1 MRSARSNLIE
11 RYSKSESSLPLVIVL
26 LLIGISLVVLFCI
39 SIGGNESEIKQEPQ
53 QEPRRAFPKYK
64 VAPRSYPRETE
75 EERERGWY
83 ELERNQRAIEQ
94 ARGMGF

>member
-1 MRSARSNLIE
+1 MRSTRSNLIE
-11 RYSKSESSLPLVIVL
+11 RYSKPESSLPIVVIL
-26 LLIGISLVVLFCI
+26 SLIGVSLVVLFCI
-39 SIGGNESEIKQEPQ
+39 SIGGNESEIKQEPR
-53 QEPRRAFPKYK
+53 PVFPEYK
-64 VAPRSYPRETE
+64 PITRSYPRETE